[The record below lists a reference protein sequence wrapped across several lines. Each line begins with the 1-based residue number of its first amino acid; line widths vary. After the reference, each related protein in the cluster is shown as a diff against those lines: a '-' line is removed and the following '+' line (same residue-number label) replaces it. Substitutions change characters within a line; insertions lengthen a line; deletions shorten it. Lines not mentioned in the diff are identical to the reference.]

1 MMNRIRGLLA
11 AAMVATVRWMPLGVG
26 VAAAAD
32 DPIVRAAQAAEHK
45 LKARLGLAVH
55 DTGDGRSWLYRADE
69 RFPLVS
75 TAKVLICGAL
85 LHQGPASM
93 DTTVRIRQ
101 GDILSYAPTTKDL
114 VEQEVS
120 ASELCAITLRNSD
133 NTAANGAL
141 RVVGGPGA
149 VTSFLRTIGDRA
161 TRLDRDE
168 PSLNE
173 GKPGDPRDT
182 TTPQAMA
189 RTMQALVLGNA
200 LDTASRK
207 QLAGWLIRNEVGG
220 PLLRAGVPGDW
231 QVADRTGSGG
241 FGTRAIVAVVWPP
254 KRAPIVAAIYL
265 TETEAS
271 IDERNAA
278 IASIGQAIAASLR
291 R

>member
-1 MMNRIRGLLA
+1 MT
-11 AAMVATVRWMPLGVG
+11 ATLGWMPLG

-32 DPIVRAAQAAEHK
+32 DPIFRAAQAAEVK
-45 LKARLGLAVH
+45 LKGRLGLAVH
-55 DTGDGRSWLYRADE
+55 DTGGGRSWLYRADE
-69 RFPLVS
+69 RFPMVS

-85 LHQGPASM
+85 LHQGQASLS
-93 DTTVRIRQ
+93 TTVRIQQ

-114 VEQEVS
+114 VGQEVS
-120 ASELCAITLRNSD
+120 ASQLCAITLRNSD

-141 RVVGGPGA
+141 RVAGGPGA
-149 VTSFLRTIGDRA
+149 VTSFLRAIGDQT
-161 TRLDRDE
+161 TRLNRDE

-200 LDTASRK
+200 LDAESRK
-207 QLAGWLIRNEVGG
+207 QLTGWLIRNEVGG

-241 FGTRAIVAVVWPP
+241 FGTRGIVAVMWPP

-271 IDERNAA
+271 IDERNAV
-278 IASIGQAIAASLR
+278 IASIGQAIAASWR